1 MNLLEMT
8 FNQVAGFLKSRYGRG
23 EFHAGALLR
32 EVIKKGADDFEQ
44 APEFERSQA
53 LAHDLKAMNA
63 PPDFTVTDQV
73 EQDNTLK
80 FVTRLQDGALIES
93 VVIPMKRYNTLCV
106 STQVGCRMGCRF
118 CETAKAGFKRN
129 LLVHEITGQ
138 LYSAR
143 IMLGKEISNVVFMGM
158 GEPFDNFDNLIQAI
172 RVFND
177 QKGFDVALRHMTVS
191 TCGLVPG
198 IRQLAK
204 LDLPQ
209 LSLAISVHS
218 ADDKVRS
225 ALMPINR
232 RYPLAELRKALA
244 DYPLHKRR
252 FFLMEYVLIKGV
264 NDSKEAALQ
273 LAEYLAPLKV
283 RVNLIA
289 YNPGR
294 EDISTSPSGFARVDD
309 DDLNAFADYLT
320 ELGLFVVKRWSKGRD
335 LMAGCGQLSARNQ
348 HGDPHAA
355 LHTHT

>member
-8 FNQVAGFLKSRYGRG
+8 FSQVTGFLKSRYGRG

-32 EVIKKGADDFEQ
+32 EVIKKGNHDFEQ

-53 LAHDLKAMNA
+53 LADDLKAMHA
-63 PPDFTVTDQV
+63 PPDFTITDQV

-198 IRQLAK
+198 IERLAK

-218 ADDKVRS
+218 ADDRVRS
-225 ALMPINR
+225 DLMPINR
-232 RYPLAELRKALA
+232 RYPLAELRKALM

-252 FFLMEYVLIKGV
+252 FLLVEYVLIKGV

-273 LAEYLAPLKV
+273 LADYLAPLKV

-294 EDISTSPSGFARVDD
+294 EDISASGFARVAD
-309 DDLNAFADYLT
+309 DDLNTFSDYLT
-320 ELGLFVVKRWSKGRD
+320 ELGLFVVKRWSKGQE
-335 LMAGCGQLSARNQ
+335 LMAGCGQLSGADEIR
-348 HGDPHAA
+348 
-355 LHTHT
+355 